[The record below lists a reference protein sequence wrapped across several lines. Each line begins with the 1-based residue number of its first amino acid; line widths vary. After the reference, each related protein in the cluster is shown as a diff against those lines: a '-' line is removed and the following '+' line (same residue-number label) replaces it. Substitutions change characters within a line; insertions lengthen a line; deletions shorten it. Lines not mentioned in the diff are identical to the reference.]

1 MHLESFPRKFKVLIN
16 DIRFEKTFSNLNGAK
31 PTIYTKT
38 TDKNNTSRSFQK
50 ICCNVKH
57 FE

>member
-1 MHLESFPRKFKVLIN
+1 MYLESFPSKFKLLIN
-16 DIRFEKTFSNLNGAK
+16 DIRFEKTFSNLNRAK

-38 TDKNNTSRSFQK
+38 TDKNNTSPSLQK
-50 ICCNVKH
+50 ISCKLKH